1 MVSAAVAAARA
12 GAQQRDLTA
21 DYTDDAD
28 FCVHGSE
35 LDLSEF

>member
-1 MVSAAVAAARA
+1 MVSAAVAGAEAEARET
-12 GAQQRDLTA
+12 GLTA
-21 DYTDDAD
+21 DYADDTD